1 MNDGT
6 ALISDLPIKKR
17 ELLIID
23 AVLLG
28 VGLLAPFLAR
38 LLLALP
44 TDCYVQKIGY
54 LCPACGGTRSV
65 LLLFRGEMIDA
76 FRMNAFFVLSALF
89 ALSAMLLIHI
99 SVLSPKHYFAKLC
112 RGILHPGIAVIWAV
126 CFVLFGILRNIISL

>member
-6 ALISDLPIKKR
+6 AFSIDLPIKKR
-17 ELLIID
+17 DLFIID
-23 AVLLG
+23 AVLLSMC
-28 VGLLAPFLAR
+28 LLAPFIAR

-44 TDCYVQKIGY
+44 TDCYVQRIGY

-65 LLLFRGEMIDA
+65 LLLFRGEIIHA
-76 FRMNAFFVLSALF
+76 FRMNAFFILTAVCAL
-89 ALSAMLLIHI
+89 AVMLLVHI

-112 RGILHPGIAVIWAV
+112 RGILHPGTAIIWAV